1 MEHITVKAGQSLLDI
16 AVEHCGSMEAVV
28 GLAFANSV
36 SLTDQFAPSGLL
48 EAVEVIAPRVAALF
62 SYLSNKPAT
71 AITRAEE
78 RNLCDEV
85 GFNTADFG
93 TFTYEFDDLFYKG
106 N

>member
-1 MEHITVKAGQSLLDI
+1 M
-16 AVEHCGSMEAVV
+16 
-28 GLAFANSV
+28 
-36 SLTDQFAPSGLL
+36 
-48 EAVEVIAPRVAALF
+48 
-62 SYLSNKPAT
+62 PAT